1 MKINFIIRALG
12 VLDLYLICWNVLRDI
27 MARRI
32 PFVSD
37 FQDSI
42 QSSQDFGVPSTWS
55 LAIAVLANIAM
66 FSLFFSGYWMTRK
79 RKIGVYISLLQAPLR
94 LFLIMPPTFYF
105 LGKLSQ
111 WIYIYPAFVIAGV
124 YVLEVGKI
132 FVQILWIQKER
143 GKPHST

>member
-1 MKINFIIRALG
+1 M
-12 VLDLYLICWNVLRDI
+12 
-27 MARRI
+27 
-32 PFVSD
+32 
-37 FQDSI
+37 
-42 QSSQDFGVPSTWS
+42 PSTWS